1 MRKIT
6 IEGFGPI
13 KKIDVSLDKNL
24 SVIIGQQA
32 SGKSTFAK
40 TVYFCRKIRDYCFD
54 YANMIMG
61 SEKINESELYLN
73 FLKHLRKPFMG
84 YFGTTKHMDRFF
96 IRYFF
101 ECLDERYV
109 TITLDP
115 DGYARF
121 KFSPEL
127 ERELKV
133 ILKAVAEFAGENDD
147 SWMMDIYEK
156 RKHFSGILK
165 KRIMKV
171 FADDEKLLYIPAG
184 RNMLALLSESINL
197 SPALGYGEKVNID
210 QTDLI
215 TQEFIMYIASIKST
229 FGSRLDE
236 ITKNYLKT
244 VQGQIRNRDVEVAS
258 ELIHNILRG
267 DYIADSDG
275 EKLYYDTEH
284 WVKIMFASSGQQEIL
299 WALNMIFLT
308 ILKNEKTFLD
318 FEEPESHLFPDAQEN
333 IAKLVG
339 LMINSSKSE
348 VLITTHSPYMLTSF
362 NMLIYSSNVEKD
374 KSMGSIVD
382 KWFRIEK
389 NSVAAYGIGIDKI
402 GKNGT
407 FVNLLGKETGLI
419 DAYQIDHV
427 STQINEIMDR
437 LFDLE

>member
-1 MRKIT
+1 
-6 IEGFGPI
+6 
-13 KKIDVSLDKNL
+13 
-24 SVIIGQQA
+24 
-32 SGKSTFAK
+32 
-40 TVYFCRKIRDYCFD
+40 
-54 YANMIMG
+54 
-61 SEKINESELYLN
+61 
-73 FLKHLRKPFMG
+73 
-84 YFGTTKHMDRFF
+84 MDQ
-96 IRYFF
+96 
-101 ECLDERYV
+101 D
-109 TITLDP
+109 
-115 DGYARF
+115 
-121 KFSPEL
+121 
-127 ERELKV
+127 
-133 ILKAVAEFAGENDD
+133 
-147 SWMMDIYEK
+147 W
-156 RKHFSGILK
+156 
-165 KRIMKV
+165 
-171 FADDEKLLYIPAG
+171 
-184 RNMLALLSESINL
+184 
-197 SPALGYGEKVNID
+197 
-210 QTDLI
+210 
-215 TQEFIMYIASIKST
+215 
-229 FGSRLDE
+229 
-236 ITKNYLKT
+236 
-244 VQGQIRNRDVEVAS
+244 IRNRDVEVAS

-308 ILKNEKTFLD
+308 ILKNEKTFLV

-407 FVNLLGKETGLI
+407 LVNLLGKETGLI

>member
-1 MRKIT
+1 M
-6 IEGFGPI
+6 
-13 KKIDVSLDKNL
+13 
-24 SVIIGQQA
+24 IIGQQA

-73 FLKHLRKPFMG
+73 FLKYLRKLFMG
-84 YFGTTKHMDRFF
+84 YFGTTKHMNQFS

-109 TITLDP
+109 TITLDT

-133 ILKAVAEFAGENDD
+133 VLEAVAEFAGENDD
-147 SWMMDIYEK
+147 SWMMDIYER

-197 SPALGYGEKVNID
+197 SPVLGYGEKVNIE

-215 TQEFIMYIASIKST
+215 TQEFIMYISSIKST

-308 ILKNEKTFLD
+308 ILKNEKTFLV

-374 KSMGSIVD
+374 RSTGSIVD
-382 KWFRIEK
+382 KLFRIGK
-389 NSVAAYGIGIDKI
+389 SSVAAYGSGIDKI
-402 GKNGT
+402 GENGKL
-407 FVNLLGKETGLI
+407 VNLLGKETGLI

-427 STQINEIMDR
+427 STKINEIMDR

>member
-6 IEGFGPI
+6 IERFGPI
-13 KKIDVSLDKNL
+13 KKIDVTLDKNL

-73 FLKHLRKPFMG
+73 FLKYLRKLFMG
-84 YFGTTKHMDRFF
+84 YFGTTKHMNQFS

-109 TITLDP
+109 TITLDT

-133 ILKAVAEFAGENDD
+133 VLEAVAEFAGENDD
-147 SWMMDIYEK
+147 SWMMDIYER

-197 SPALGYGEKVNID
+197 SPVLGYGEKVNIE

-215 TQEFIMYIASIKST
+215 TQEFIMYISSIKST

-308 ILKNEKTFLD
+308 ILKNEKTFLV

-374 KSMGSIVD
+374 KSTGSIVD

-389 NSVAAYGIGIDKI
+389 NSVAAYAIGIDKI

-407 FVNLLGKETGLI
+407 LVNLLGKETGLI

-427 STQINEIMDR
+427 SAQINEIMDR